1 MYFALQSSPILK
13 RVAITSHGLSL
24 ILLWLTHWHF
34 TVRLLLSLLVLLS
47 LFKNITLSQR
57 QRYTG
62 FTLEPDQT
70 ITLIAPP
77 DTALNGRLTSG
88 TYVTPLLVLL
98 RIEISQH
105 KFPITLVIFYDALSS
120 DLFRELRIR
129 LKYAP

>member
-1 MYFALQSSPILK
+1 MHFALQNSPILK
-13 RVAITSHGLSL
+13 RVAFTSHALSL

-34 TVRLLLSLLVLLS
+34 TAQILFSLLILLS
-47 LFKNITLSQR
+47 LFKNPSLRQN

-62 FTLEPDQT
+62 FTLEADQT
-70 ITLIAPP
+70 ITLVAPP
-77 DTALNGRLTSG
+77 DITLNGKLTSG

-98 RIEISQH
+98 RIEIAQH
-105 KFPITLVIFYDALSS
+105 KFPITLIIFYDALSS